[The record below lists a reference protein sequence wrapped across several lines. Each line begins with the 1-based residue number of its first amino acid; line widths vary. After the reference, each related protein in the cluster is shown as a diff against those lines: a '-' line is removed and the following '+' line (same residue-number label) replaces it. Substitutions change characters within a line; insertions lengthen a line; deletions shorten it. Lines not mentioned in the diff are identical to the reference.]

1 MSKSGAS
8 NHTSGV
14 PSKAAIGGHPIHP
27 ALIPF
32 PIAFLIG
39 AFLTDLAYW
48 LTGDPFWARGS
59 FWLVGAGLVG
69 GLFTAVFGLIDF
81 LSIGRARE
89 HLVGWIHFLGN
100 AAALILALTN
110 LILRW
115 REPTAAVL
123 PWGLILST
131 MIAGIL
137 VVTGWIGGELTFR
150 HMIGVTGHGV
160 GGGEQEHGEHKGH

>member
-1 MSKSGAS
+1 MSAS
-8 NHTSGV
+8 KAGNHTSGV

-27 ALIPF
+27 VLIPF

-69 GLFTAVFGLIDF
+69 GLLAAVFGLIDF
-81 LSIGRARE
+81 FSIGRARE

-100 AAALILALTN
+100 ATVLILALAS
-110 LILRW
+110 LVVRW
-115 REPTAAVL
+115 AEPTAAVL
-123 PWGLILST
+123 PWGLVLSAA
-131 MIAGIL
+131 IASIL

-150 HMIGVTGHGV
+150 HMIGVTGHGPS
-160 GGGEQEHGEHKGH
+160 GESQEHGAHEGH